1 MAIRLHFTAE
11 VKNKQGKRVLNIKA
25 VDQLNSFIQRV
36 RRDAKR
42 IDVTEGTM
50 TITAAEWEKGESNTF
65 DL

>member
-1 MAIRLHFTAE
+1 MTLRLHFTAE
-11 VKNKQGKRVLNIKA
+11 VKNKQGKRVLSIKA

-36 RRDAKR
+36 RRDAKC

-50 TITAAEWEKGESNTF
+50 TITAAEWKKGESNTF